1 MIKNIFKLTADL
13 CVGGSTWPKGAY
25 INFDDSGLDTERT
38 RITLLKEP
46 YQNSIVRKSTLLSV
60 TTLPTPVDEQD
71 ANAAFEGYV
80 NSLESE
86 NDTIQILT
94 QDLQI
99 FSDEIWHKGTYVI
112 VCTEHNKITSL
123 IAMLEGYPDIILG
136 DHAKTPSLRKL
147 GTREEIST
155 GARKYREFMTW
166 NEAGTESAPDK
177 DRIIQTLIN
186 AIHNEIPLEEKLI
199 IALAGNSKMISVADV
214 KTTTKNIL
222 EQAKHL
228 KENYEKVLADSP
240 GYDSFPVV

>member
-1 MIKNIFKLTADL
+1 MIKNIFKLTSDL
-13 CVGGSTWPKGAY
+13 CIDGSTWPKGSY
-25 INFDDSGLDTERT
+25 INLDNSELDAEHT
-38 RITLLKEP
+38 RVTLLEEP
-46 YQNSIVRKSTLLSV
+46 YQSSVTYKSPLLKV

-94 QDLQI
+94 QDLQV
-99 FSDEIWHKGTYVI
+99 FSDEIWYRGTYVI
-112 VCTEHNKITSL
+112 VCTEHDKITSL
-123 IAMLEGYPDIILG
+123 IAMLEGYPDIALS
-136 DHAKTPSLRKL
+136 DSAKAPSLRKL

-155 GARKYREFMTW
+155 GARKYREFMACS
-166 NEAGTESAPDK
+166 EAGTESAPDK

-186 AIHNEIPLEEKLI
+186 AIHNELPLEEKLI
-199 IALAGNSKMISVADV
+199 IALAGNSKMIAVGDIE
-214 KTTTKNIL
+214 TTTKNIL

-228 KENYEKVLADSP
+228 KENYEKVLANSP